1 VLSTGQR
8 AVLSQH
14 DYDLITELGDEPVES
29 MLTRREHRRQ
39 MDIQIVYSV
48 TISDEVR
55 QEINRKTN
63 RTGRAT
69 RAQVR
74 QWYIDNGCSRD
85 SELAK
90 AVAAA
95 GEQDGHEGTVVAGAG
110 TLNGLAGRQWY
121 ASAARD
127 AALAY
132 ERDLPALLTLSDRPI
147 RLPPMSVS

>member
-1 VLSTGQR
+1 
-8 AVLSQH
+8 
-14 DYDLITELGDEPVES
+14 
-29 MLTRREHRRQ
+29 

-55 QEINRKTN
+55 QEINRRTN

-74 QWYIDNGCSRD
+74 QWYIDNGCSLD

-147 RLPPMSVS
+147 RLPPMSAS